1 MASRGRSVK
10 FKIIYFVL
18 SLITALILY
27 FAAVFIKDYSKLS
40 GSVVPIIII
49 VVGYAVVARYLNK
62 FAEYLANKLG
72 E

>member
-1 MASRGRSVK
+1 M
-10 FKIIYFVL
+10 

-40 GSVVPIIII
+40 GSVVPIMII

-62 FAEYLANKLG
+62 LAEYLANKLG